1 MQCVK
6 AKLAETPRSG
16 LQTSKSNG
24 VTNLVHKVTQ
34 AFVVVALL
42 LSSLLSCGTAQAQSK
57 MALVLGNS
65 KYSNLPALVNPAND
79 ALLLSENLQ
88 KLGFTVTALTDQTQ
102 SQMKSAIAQF
112 TQSVTVAGGDAIA
125 LLYFAGHGVQINGTN
140 YLIPVD
146 ANLNTAG
153 DVVLGAVSA
162 NDLLKTMELA
172 GAKVNVLVLD
182 ACRDNPFKS
191 TTRGMSR
198 GLARVEAPAGSIV
211 AYATAP
217 GQVAADGDGS
227 NSPYAEALSKNLAIP
242 GLALES
248 VFRQVRIEVSEKTGG
263 IQVPW
268 EETSLTQEVVLAGP
282 ASSAP
287 ALEPIAAAAPD
298 TLSTRAYQLAVGM
311 NTVEAYDAFLT
322 KFPSGKEAALA
333 LRNIEMLND
342 ETNWNKATTANT
354 VGAYRMYLALHAE
367 GAYVKEAQQRLS
379 ALTNTA
385 VAEPLE
391 PVTAAVVEPVVPKV
405 KDLVAQVGFDVFGD
419 DLEPLRDM
427 TFESCQNACAAT
439 DTCVAVSFR
448 ADLNRCYPKSTAVLA
463 VRNAKVS
470 YAIKYNVLAN
480 LRVSR
485 FEFLPQADVTGTEYS
500 EAKAQTPQDCL
511 EICEKDKNCAAF
523 SYAVSNKVCYFK
535 SSIADVIASPKVVSG
550 VRRE

>member
-1 MQCVK
+1 
-6 AKLAETPRSG
+6 
-16 LQTSKSNG
+16 
-24 VTNLVHKVTQ
+24 LVHKATQ

-42 LSSLLSCGTAQAQSK
+42 LSSLLSSGTAQAQSK

-102 SQMKSAIAQF
+102 SQMKSAIAHF

-282 ASSAP
+282 ASSKP
-287 ALEPIAAAAPD
+287 PLEPIAAAAPD
-298 TLSTRAYQLAVGM
+298 TLSTRAYQLAVGT

-391 PVTAAVVEPVVPKV
+391 PVTVAVVEPVVPKV

-485 FEFLPQADVTGTEYS
+485 FEFLPQADVTGTEYNDV
-500 EAKAQTPQDCL
+500 KAQNPQDCL